1 MKSCRSSC
9 KASLK
14 LLPTSLIQKKIN
26 ASEIRAQC
34 CGRLIS
40 THVVSISLNKSL
52 PMYIACLTTYMP
64 AGSPWNGGILS
75 ASSCFQN
82 VNGNFG
88 PFLLFMALRLVTFD
102 ALHTIITPR
111 LPIHVQYSQT
121 FSPYLGNLN
130 PDSIKRSFK
139 VGTSKTCLLDH
150 IDYLLLTALKDIQEE
165 NPLFSVGAQT
175 WWREVIWRTALG
187 AGADEQGK
195 SPSMRVR
202 TTCL

>member
-1 MKSCRSSC
+1 
-9 KASLK
+9 
-14 LLPTSLIQKKIN
+14 
-26 ASEIRAQC
+26 
-34 CGRLIS
+34 
-40 THVVSISLNKSL
+40 
-52 PMYIACLTTYMP
+52 
-64 AGSPWNGGILS
+64 
-75 ASSCFQN
+75 
-82 VNGNFG
+82 
-88 PFLLFMALRLVTFD
+88 MALRLVTFD

-150 IDYLLLTALKDIQEE
+150 IDYLLLTALKDVQEE

-195 SPSMRVR
+195 RPSMRVR

>member
-1 MKSCRSSC
+1 MLRTADIHPCGIDLVEQISSYVYSLSYNVY
-9 KASLK
+9 ASRK
-14 LLPTSLIQKKIN
+14 PV
-26 ASEIRAQC
+26 EW
-34 CGRLIS
+34 GD
-40 THVVSISLNKSL
+40 
-52 PMYIACLTTYMP
+52 
-64 AGSPWNGGILS
+64 S

-150 IDYLLLTALKDIQEE
+150 IDYLLLTALKDVQEE
-165 NPLFSVGAQT
+165 NSLFSVGAQT

-195 SPSMRVR
+195 RPSMRVR